1 MPSDALALTA
11 CVRDGQLKIRNRRE
25 LDAQVA
31 RWKEGTELL
40 ITIERKRA
48 TRSRDQN
55 AWYWSGILGALAEH
69 TGYTADE
76 LHDYCK
82 QRFNAKRLILTN
94 EHGEIVDESRV
105 GGTTTTLNRITFGEY
120 CERIREWAAA
130 DLGVVIADPDPA
142 WRETRA
148 TTEAA

>member
-1 MPSDALALTA
+1 MADTLQLTG
-11 CVRDGQLKIRNRRE
+11 CVTDTHTLKVRMRRDVSEQL
-25 LDAQVA
+25 A
-31 RWKEGTELL
+31 RWRAGTELTL
-40 ITIERKRA
+40 TIERKRA

-69 TGYTADE
+69 TGYTVDE

-82 QRFNAKRLILTN
+82 QRFNAKRLIITN
-94 EHGEIVDESRV
+94 EHGEIVDEQRV
-105 GGTTTTLNRITFGEY
+105 GATTTTLNRITFGEY

-130 DLGVVIADPDPA
+130 DLGLAIADPDPS
-142 WRETRA
+142 WRETRT